1 MEVKKRTF
9 EAEKY
14 PKGSP
19 ERAKLNEK
27 ALTSEYYHSMKYIII
42 DETGRGIHTYRTKKE
57 AEDSLI
63 VKS

>member
-19 ERAKLNEK
+19 ERVRLNMK
-27 ALTSEYYHSMKYIII
+27 ALTSEYYHSMKYIIV
-42 DETGRGIHTYRTKKE
+42 DDTDRGIHVYRTKKE
-57 AEDSLI
+57 AQNNLS
-63 VKS
+63 